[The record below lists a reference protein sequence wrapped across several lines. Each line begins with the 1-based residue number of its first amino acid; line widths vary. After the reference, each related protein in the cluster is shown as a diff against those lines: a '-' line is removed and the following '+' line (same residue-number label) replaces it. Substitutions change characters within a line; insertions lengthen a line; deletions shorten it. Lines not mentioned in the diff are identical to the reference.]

1 METRRAFYREL
12 GRIEAALAATPAGPL
27 FTPEMTAGLP
37 EAARRCLLHTI
48 EPGTPLAT
56 SLRLRMSG
64 TMRLAPAGRWLR
76 LRAAQILTPSRG
88 FVWKA
93 RVARGPLRI
102 GGADCLLDGQAQL
115 RFWLWG
121 ILPVVRAGGPDVAR
135 SAAGRLAMESLLCPA
150 ALLPLRGATWE
161 PGDHASARVS
171 LPVPGRR
178 ETITVTVDPATGAL
192 REARME
198 RWGNQTPGGRYE
210 LTPFGAAFGDEER
223 VAGYTLPT
231 RISVTWRPGAA
242 DAFEFFRVRLG
253 GIEFHR

>member
-1 METRRAFYREL
+1 
-12 GRIEAALAATPAGPL
+12 
-27 FTPEMTAGLP
+27 
-37 EAARRCLLHTI
+37 
-48 EPGTPLAT
+48 
-56 SLRLRMSG
+56 
-64 TMRLAPAGRWLR
+64 
-76 LRAAQILTPSRG
+76 
-88 FVWKA
+88 
-93 RVARGPLRI
+93 
-102 GGADCLLDGQAQL
+102 
-115 RFWLWG
+115 
-121 ILPVVRAGGPDVAR
+121 
-135 SAAGRLAMESLLCPA
+135 MESLLCPA